1 MSKVSKTKTNVIS
14 VQRIA
19 ISLIVSTLLTMGPVL
34 AISES
39 ELRSDIN
46 SINNQV
52 AEGEEHL
59 DGLQETTQTLEEAL
73 RKLKAEIAELQ
84 TQIEKT
90 QEDVEATEEEL
101 AETEAELERQKEI
114 MASSIRLLYK
124 RGNIST
130 VELIAS
136 SENFTDFV
144 NQEEYVQRIKKQV
157 HEASLE
163 VEALKK
169 QLEEQKEELDDLLAT
184 QTGQKKLLDDK
195 RTEQQRLVDQ
205 AKQEEFSYQSY
216 LKGLQE
222 KQRKAE
228 ERLESWL
235 AANIGSFVSQ
245 GRVSKG
251 DIIGYVGSSGASTGP
266 HLHFEV
272 TTNGLSSGAVDPLV
286 SGSCNVGGSTES
298 CKLNYGFGWPHATK
312 NQYYSSAFGPRYH
325 PIDGSYKMHNGM
337 DIAGNGG
344 IPVRAI
350 GSGDIVVR
358 SYQANGAGYW
368 VMIKHDNGKY
378 SRYFHMLAF

>member
-1 MSKVSKTKTNVIS
+1 
-14 VQRIA
+14 
-19 ISLIVSTLLTMGPVL
+19 MGPVL

-195 RTEQQRLVDQ
+195 RAEQQRLVDQ

-228 ERLESWL
+228 ERLEAWL

-251 DIIGYVGSSGASTGP
+251 DIVGYTGSTGSSTGD
-266 HLHFEV
+266 HLHLEL
-272 TTNGLSSGAVDPLV
+272 TTNGLSSGAFDPLV
-286 SGSCNVGGSTES
+286 PGSCAQYQATTN
-298 CKLNYGFGWPHATK
+298 CKLKHGFGWPYTNK
-312 NQYYSSAFGPRYH
+312 NFQLTSMFGPRW
-325 PIDGSYKMHNGM
+325 GRNHNGI
-337 DIAGNGG
+337 DIASNYSTGDYIGG
-344 IPVRAI
+344 APVRAI

-358 SYQANGAGYW
+358 SYEPDGAGYY
-368 VMIKHDNGKY
+368 VIVRHDNGIY